1 MTALVGIILVVL
13 LLQNLMLLGT
23 GRVRACVRIAA
34 AQGVILSLL
43 PILAATGTPT
53 GREIGL
59 AFASIALK
67 GLAFPWLLFR
77 ALRGT
82 GVRRESEPL
91 LGYSAS
97 IVAGMAMLGISLWI
111 ASRAPLPDPAASPLA
126 LPAALTTMLT
136 GMLLIVTRRKAL
148 MQLLG
153 YIVLEN
159 GIFAFGFAMEI
170 RAGALVEL
178 GILIDALMAVLVMGV
193 AIYHMHRAFDAI
205 DVDQLSTLK
214 DWNP

>member
-1 MTALVGIILVVL
+1 VASWVGIVLVVL

-23 GRVRACVRIAA
+23 GRVRACVRIVA

-43 PILAATGTPT
+43 PILAASGAPT
-53 GREIGL
+53 LREIGL
-59 AFASIALK
+59 AAASAGLK

-91 LGYSAS
+91 LGYSYS
-97 IVAGMAMLGISLWI
+97 IVAGMVLLGFALWI
-111 ASRAPLPDPAASPLA
+111 SSRAPLPEIFVSPLA
-126 LPAALTTMLT
+126 LPAALATMFT
-136 GMLLIVTRRKAL
+136 GLLLIVSRRKAL

-170 RAGALVEL
+170 RTGLLVEL
-178 GILIDALMAVLVMGV
+178 GVLIDALMAVLVMGV
-193 AIYHMHRAFDAI
+193 AIFYMHRAFEAI
-205 DVDQLSTLK
+205 DVDQLSALK